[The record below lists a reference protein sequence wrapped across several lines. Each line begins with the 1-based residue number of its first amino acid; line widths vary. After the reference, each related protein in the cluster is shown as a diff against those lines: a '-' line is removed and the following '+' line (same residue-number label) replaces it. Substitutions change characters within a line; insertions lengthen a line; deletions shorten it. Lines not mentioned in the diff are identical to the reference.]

1 MKTPNLKKDFE
12 KNYESGNTYRRNEKK
27 TKYKKSKKIKV
38 KNSTYWRRRY
48 NKLVSF
54 SFAMFALCII
64 EYIKNRDLMSI
75 ALLFV
80 VGAVTS
86 GFAYHSKLKMKEC
99 EDKK

>member
-1 MKTPNLKKDFE
+1 MKTPNLKNDFE

-27 TKYKKSKKIKV
+27 AKIKKSKKIKV
-38 KNSTYWRRRY
+38 KNSTYWRGRY

-64 EYIKNRDLMSI
+64 EYIKSRDIMSI

-80 VGAVTS
+80 VGVITS
-86 GFAYHSKLKMKEC
+86 GFAYYSKLKMREC
-99 EDKK
+99 EEKK